1 MSKINEIRKDLFK
14 CICKQLEKVHSNL
27 NNFPVKF
34 AATVPHKFP
43 FSYTLMEAI
52 DDTKK
57 FIMMVNLY
65 NNQSTEDVIYNNKE
79 LAKNIEKLNRIIPL
93 RDLFVEAHF
102 LVKSIEEDSIHPTL
116 HNMYKKQK
124 HIKISVKGSGT
135 YVVEEVDETIATY
148 LLKVAKEKYNGDL
161 SAIGDYFTKV
171 EEPKYANIKTIYD
184 NMLAKKPN
192 PLSNK
197 KIIKNCKY

>member
-1 MSKINEIRKDLFK
+1 MSKVNEIRKDLFR
-14 CICKQLEKVHSNL
+14 CVCKQIEKINQNINCSPTQVRNISL
-27 NNFPVKF
+27 
-34 AATVPHKFP
+34 T
-43 FSYTLMEAI
+43 YTLMEMI
-52 DDTKK
+52 DDTKAYCK
-57 FIMMVNLY
+57 DLK
-65 NNQSTEDVIYNNKE
+65 NNINQYQGYVHYMNCIYVG
-79 LAKNIEKLNRIIPL
+79 NIEKLNRIIPL

-124 HIKISVKGSGT
+124 HVKVSVKGSGT

-171 EEPKYANIKTIYD
+171 EEPKYAHIKTIYD

-197 KIIKNCKY
+197 SIIKKL

>member
-1 MSKINEIRKDLFK
+1 MSKVNEIRKDLFK
-14 CICKQLEKVHSNL
+14 CVCKQLENINRNINS
-27 NNFPVKF
+27 FP
-34 AATVPHKFP
+34 TQLHYIPL
-43 FSYTLMEAI
+43 SYTLMDAI
-52 DDTKK
+52 DNVKEYAKVLSID
-57 FIMMVNLY
+57 
-65 NNQSTEDVIYNNKE
+65 NNKYPGYVHYMNKIYANN
-79 LAKNIEKLNRIIPL
+79 LEKLNRIIPL

-116 HNMYKKQK
+116 HNMYKKQNHVK
-124 HIKISVKGSGT
+124 VTVKGSGT

-171 EEPKYANIKTIYD
+171 EEAKYAHIRTIYD

-197 KIIKNCKY
+197 SIIKKL